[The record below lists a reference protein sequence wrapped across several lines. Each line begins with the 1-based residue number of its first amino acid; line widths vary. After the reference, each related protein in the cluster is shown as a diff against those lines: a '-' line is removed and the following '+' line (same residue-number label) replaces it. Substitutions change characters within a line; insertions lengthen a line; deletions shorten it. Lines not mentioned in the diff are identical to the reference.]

1 LEVRGC
7 AQGAIFTE
15 TVVIVF
21 FLLLSVTARVILP
34 LEILDVLEGD
44 KRTVR
49 VEPDPCKVTDPAGK
63 SKPLAEQVTTRS

>member
-1 LEVRGC
+1 
-7 AQGAIFTE
+7 
-15 TVVIVF
+15 VVIVF

-63 SKPLAEQVTTRS
+63 SKPLAEQVTTRSWWMLGICFFT